1 MATKKY
7 LKKGKKGYKKRHGMR
22 GGAPIKPIKIS
33 YDKVK
38 QIVTT
43 IFENSIRTGQ
53 AVTNVVIANAIFEV
67 LGGAM
72 GRQELAQMRDL
83 AITIFASSLQFVLS
97 SLTLTASVISTATS
111 QVTSATSFIAGS
123 LWSAAQAISN
133 VCSKNPTAAIALGS
147 AATGAIGT
155 LAVTTDLPN
164 IIRTQIQR
172 IGYYGVIDSVS
183 VMLFDL
189 LIKSGYFQDE
199 EYNQLTIEDLP
210 QNEVNNVV
218 DSIVSSSRENTP
230 EPSPASS
237 QGDEEDDEEKD
248 IDVPALTDEDIERLV
263 GTLNSMES
271 QINSLL
277 KNIKNYDDLSEAFEE
292 DVKEMPSICHIKRKN
307 IDEEEPVYEAPSN
320 AKNQKIS
327 DNYDNDPPPSFD
339 DSSSSDEEE
348 EKKPSGGKRTRHR
361 KRKHNKNKTKKIKH
375 AKKHTKKHKK
385 HMKKHTKKH

>member
-7 LKKGKKGYKKRHGMR
+7 LKKGKKGHKKRHGMR
-22 GGAPIKPIKIS
+22 GGAPIKIS

-53 AVTNVVIANAIFEV
+53 AVTNIVIANAIFEV

-72 GRQELAQMRDL
+72 GRDELAQMTDL

-189 LIKSGYFQDE
+189 LIKSGFFQDE
-199 EYNQLTIEDLP
+199 EYNQLTIENLP

-237 QGDEEDDEEKD
+237 QDDEED
-248 IDVPALTDEDIERLV
+248 IVVPALTDEDIERLV

-277 KNIKNYDDLSEAFEE
+277 QNIKNYDDLSKAFEE
-292 DVKEMPSICHIKRKN
+292 DVEKMPSICHIKRKN
-307 IDEEEPVYEAPSN
+307 VDEEEPVYEQRSN
-320 AKNQKIS
+320 VKIPKLP
-327 DNYDNDPPPSFD
+327 DNDPLPRIYD
-339 DSSSSDEEE
+339 SSDEEE
-348 EKKPSGGKRTRHR
+348 EEEKQSGGKRTRHR

-385 HMKKHTKKH
+385 HKKKHTKKH

>member
-7 LKKGKKGYKKRHGMR
+7 LKKGKKGHKKRHGMR
-22 GGAPIKPIKIS
+22 GGAPIKIS

-53 AVTNVVIANAIFEV
+53 AVTNIVIANAIFEV

-72 GRQELAQMRDL
+72 GRDELAQMSDL
-83 AITIFASSLQFVLS
+83 AITIFVSSLQFVLS
-97 SLTLTASVISTATS
+97 SLILTASVISTATS
-111 QVTSATSFIAGS
+111 QITGATSFIAGS

-133 VCSKNPTAAIALGS
+133 VCSKNPTATIALGS

-155 LAVTTDLPN
+155 LAVTIDLPN
-164 IIRTQIQR
+164 TIRTQIQR

-218 DSIVSSSRENTP
+218 DLIVTSSRENTP
-230 EPSPASS
+230 EPSPVSS
-237 QGDEEDDEEKD
+237 QDDEED
-248 IDVPALTDEDIERLV
+248 IVVNTLTDEDIERLV

-277 KNIKNYDDLSEAFEE
+277 QNIKNYDDLSEAFEE
-292 DVKEMPSICHIKRKN
+292 DVEEMPSICHIKRKN
-307 IDEEEPVYEAPSN
+307 IDEEDTNPANLKASR
-320 AKNQKIS
+320 I
-327 DNYDNDPPPSFD
+327 DDNDPPPPFD
-339 DSSSSDEEE
+339 DSSDEEE
-348 EKKPSGGKRTRHR
+348 EKQSGGKRTRHR

>member
-1 MATKKY
+1 MATKKNF
-7 LKKGKKGYKKRHGMR
+7 KKGKKYHKKRRGMR
-22 GGAPIKPIKIS
+22 GGAPIKIS

-53 AVTNVVIANAIFEV
+53 AVTNIVIANAIFEV

-72 GRQELAQMRDL
+72 GRDELAQMTDL

-97 SLTLTASVISTATS
+97 SLTLTASVISTTTS
-111 QVTSATSFIAGS
+111 QITGATTFIAGS

-155 LAVTTDLPN
+155 LAITTDLPN
-164 IIRTQIQR
+164 TIRTQIQR

-183 VMLFDL
+183 IMLFDL
-189 LIKSGYFQDE
+189 LIKSGFFQDE

-210 QNEVNNVV
+210 QNEVNNIV
-218 DSIVSSSRENTP
+218 DLIVRSSRENTP

-237 QGDEEDDEEKD
+237 QEDEEE
-248 IDVPALTDEDIERLV
+248 IVVHTLTDEDIERLV

-277 KNIKNYDDLSEAFEE
+277 QNIKNYDDLSEAFEE
-292 DVKEMPSICHIKRKN
+292 DVEEIPSICHIKRKN
-307 IDEEEPVYEAPSN
+307 IDEEVYEPPSN
-320 AKNQKIS
+320 VKASKSSI
-327 DNYDNDPPPSFD
+327 DDDDPPPPFD
-339 DSSSSDEEE
+339 DSSDDEQA
-348 EKKPSGGKRTRHR
+348 GGKKTKHR

-375 AKKHTKKHKK
+375 TKKHTKKHIKK
-385 HMKKHTKKH
+385 HKKHTKKH

>member
-7 LKKGKKGYKKRHGMR
+7 LKKGKKGHKKRHGMR
-22 GGAPIKPIKIS
+22 GGAPIKIS

-53 AVTNVVIANAIFEV
+53 AVTNIVIANAIFEV

-72 GRQELAQMRDL
+72 GRDELAQMTDL

-189 LIKSGYFQDE
+189 LIKSGFFQDE
-199 EYNQLTIEDLP
+199 EYNQLTIENLP

-237 QGDEEDDEEKD
+237 QDDEED
-248 IDVPALTDEDIERLV
+248 IVVPALTDEDIERLV

-277 KNIKNYDDLSEAFEE
+277 QNIKNYDDLSKAFEE
-292 DVKEMPSICHIKRKN
+292 DVEKMPSICHIKRKN
-307 IDEEEPVYEAPSN
+307 VDEEEPVYEQRSN
-320 AKNQKIS
+320 VKIPKLP
-327 DNYDNDPPPSFD
+327 DNDPLPRIYD
-339 DSSSSDEEE
+339 SSDEEE
-348 EKKPSGGKRTRHR
+348 EEEKQSGGKRTRHR

>member
-7 LKKGKKGYKKRHGMR
+7 LKKGKKGHKKRHGMR
-22 GGAPIKPIKIS
+22 GGAPIKIS

-53 AVTNVVIANAIFEV
+53 AVTNIVIANAIFEV

-72 GRQELAQMRDL
+72 GRDELAQMSDL

-218 DSIVSSSRENTP
+218 DLIVTSSRENTP
-230 EPSPASS
+230 EPSPVSS
-237 QGDEEDDEEKD
+237 QDDEEED

-277 KNIKNYDDLSEAFEE
+277 QNIKNYDDLSEAFEE
-292 DVKEMPSICHIKRKN
+292 DVEKMPSICHIKRKN
-307 IDEEEPVYEAPSN
+307 IDEEDTNPANLKASR
-320 AKNQKIS
+320 I
-327 DNYDNDPPPSFD
+327 DDNDPPPPFD
-339 DSSSSDEEE
+339 DSSDDEQM
-348 EKKPSGGKRTRHR
+348 GGKKTKHR

>member
-7 LKKGKKGYKKRHGMR
+7 LKKGKKGHKKRHGMR
-22 GGAPIKPIKIS
+22 GGAPIKIS

-72 GRQELAQMRDL
+72 GRDELAQMSDL

-199 EYNQLTIEDLP
+199 EYNQLTIENLP

-237 QGDEEDDEEKD
+237 QDDEEED

-277 KNIKNYDDLSEAFEE
+277 QNIKNYDDLSEAFEE
-292 DVKEMPSICHIKRKN
+292 DVEEMPSICHIKRKN
-307 IDEEEPVYEAPSN
+307 VDEEDTNPANLKASR
-320 AKNQKIS
+320 I
-327 DNYDNDPPPSFD
+327 DDDDNDPPPSFD
-339 DSSSSDEEE
+339 DSSDDGQ
-348 EKKPSGGKRTRHR
+348 SGGKRTRHR

>member
-7 LKKGKKGYKKRHGMR
+7 LKKGKKGHKKRHGMR
-22 GGAPIKPIKIS
+22 GGAPIKIS

-72 GRQELAQMRDL
+72 GRDELAQMSDL

-199 EYNQLTIEDLP
+199 EYNQLTIENLP

-277 KNIKNYDDLSEAFEE
+277 QNIKNYDDLSDAFEE
-292 DVKEMPSICHIKRKN
+292 DVEEMPSICRIKRKN

-320 AKNQKIS
+320 VKNPKTS
-327 DNYDNDPPPSFD
+327 DNDDNDPPPSFVD
-339 DSSSSDEEE
+339 SSDEEE

>member
-7 LKKGKKGYKKRHGMR
+7 LKKGKKGHKKRHGMR
-22 GGAPIKPIKIS
+22 GGAPIKIS

-72 GRQELAQMRDL
+72 GRDELAQMSDL

-210 QNEVNNVV
+210 QNEVNNIV
-218 DSIVSSSRENTP
+218 DLIVSSSRENTP

-237 QGDEEDDEEKD
+237 QDDEED
-248 IDVPALTDEDIERLV
+248 IVVPALTDEDIERLV

-277 KNIKNYDDLSEAFEE
+277 QNIKNYDDLSEAFEQ
-292 DVKEMPSICHIKRKN
+292 DVEEVPSICHIKRKN
-307 IDEEEPVYEAPSN
+307 IDEEEPVYEQRSN
-320 AKNQKIS
+320 VKIPKLP
-327 DNYDNDPPPSFD
+327 DNDPLPRIYD
-339 DSSSSDEEE
+339 SSDEEE
-348 EKKPSGGKRTRHR
+348 EDKNQSGGKRTRHR